1 MSKWK
6 AFLNVVLEGLV
17 MCDPVAYIYY
27 MEYKQMAERE
37 AKLQVELQAEEMRYR
52 VSRRY
57 AFRPIDGSLG
67 RAEETL
73 A

>member
-1 MSKWK
+1 MKWK
-6 AFLNVVLEGLV
+6 SILNAVLEGFA
-17 MCDPVAYIYY
+17 MGDPVAYIYY
-27 MEYKQMAERE
+27 MEYKQMAARE
-37 AKLQVELQAEEMRYR
+37 AELEGDRQAEEMRYR
-52 VSRRY
+52 ASRRY